1 MKRPTLGRQ
10 ADWVLRWKS
19 NLERQRCS
27 GLQTAH
33 QESCR
38 QACASHSDQTASLIY
53 SRANPQKPLKKER
66 RGKMSNACRNK
77 GVIAD
82 LGLSP
87 YLPST
92 LSLLS
97 SDTSTSLAGIILYL
111 AGTVTFFTTHQ
122 GAGSRSG
129 AGRISVKNISRE
141 VLSYQHLEVSFV
153 MSKGLHDYQY
163 LHLVLPSM
171 LM

>member
-1 MKRPTLGRQ
+1 
-10 ADWVLRWKS
+10 
-19 NLERQRCS
+19 
-27 GLQTAH
+27 
-33 QESCR
+33 
-38 QACASHSDQTASLIY
+38 
-53 SRANPQKPLKKER
+53 
-66 RGKMSNACRNK
+66 MSNECRNK

-92 LSLLS
+92 LALLS
-97 SDTSTSLAGIILYL
+97 SDTSTSLADIILYL
-111 AGTVTFFTTHQ
+111 AGTVTFYTTHQ

-129 AGRISVKNISRE
+129 AGRFFLNLQSLIMQTPFPE
-141 VLSYQHLEVSFV
+141 VESYQHLEVSFF